1 MKSKLLKGLL
11 SFFLVLGIF
20 IPFSEVK
27 AEAAAKKGEVD
38 IKSGVLNMRSGPGTK
53 YKIVETLK
61 DNTIVS
67 VYSSKNGW
75 IQIKYKN
82 KNGYV
87 SDDYLKI
94 YSSMS
99 VSNARKLVQ
108 EADKTQR
115 ITWEKNY
122 TKVQINSIM
131 ASKFKK
137 SYIDK
142 YIKQQFRKAGKN
154 KNGTQLYHIMET
166 EIWGLALY
174 PIDWDL
180 KYEPKKPVISSYKK
194 NGQEYLL
201 VSQYHLN
208 EMDGN
213 KTTTIYFQ
221 KDGSKW
227 KVYDHRVKYE

>member
-1 MKSKLLKGLL
+1 VKSKLLKGIL
-11 SFFLVLGIF
+11 SFFLVLGLF

-27 AEAAAKKGEVD
+27 VEAITKKGEVD
-38 IKSGVLNMRSGPGTK
+38 IKSGILNMRSGPGKK
-53 YKIVETLK
+53 YKIVGTLK

-82 KNGYV
+82 KKGYV

-94 YSSMS
+94 YSSMP
-99 VSNARKLVQ
+99 VSNVKKFVQ
-108 EADKTQR
+108 EADKIQR
-115 ITWEKNY
+115 ITWKKNY
-122 TKVQINSIM
+122 TKAQINSIM
-131 ASKFKK
+131 ASKFTK

-154 KNGTQLYHIMET
+154 KNGTQLYHIVET

-213 KTTTIYFQ
+213 KTTTICFQ
-221 KDGSKW
+221 KNGFKW
-227 KVYDHRVKYE
+227 QVYDHRVKYE